1 MTQTASTPDG
11 AGPANERSAHRRRLR
26 PQPGG
31 RLPRRVSG
39 PVAGRGAGATAGRAA
54 IPNFEPRRRSAGRAA
69 PRPGPSITTR
79 AVRLV
84 VALPDHPLLDR
95 LVRGRAWIPVLGVL
109 LAGIVAM
116 QVEVLKL
123 GASIGRS
130 VQMTTELQ
138 SRNEML
144 RASVTSLSNPQRIE
158 SVAEATMGMVLPGPG
173 AVAFITAQ
181 RSGQAA
187 QAAANIHAPS
197 PSAFVASQT
206 AAGQSSAT
214 GAGAS
219 QVAAG
224 QSSATGA
231 GASQVVAGQ
240 SSATGAGASQVAAG
254 QSTTA
259 IGGGSSS
266 GG

>member
-1 MTQTASTPDG
+1 MTPTATTPP
-11 AGPANERSAHRRRLR
+11 AGGSATHRPGHRRPLR
-26 PQPGG
+26 PRLGSP
-31 RLPRRVSG
+31 LPRRVSG
-39 PVAGRGAGATAGRAA
+39 PAAGRAGA
-54 IPNFEPRRRSAGRAA
+54 RRAA
-69 PRPGPSITTR
+69 PRPEPSFAAR
-79 AVRLV
+79 GVAFAL
-84 VALPDHPLLDR
+84 ALPDHPLLDR
-95 LVRGRAWIPVLGVL
+95 LVRARAWIPMLGVL

-224 QSSATGA
+224 QS
-231 GASQVVAGQ
+231 
-240 SSATGAGASQVAAG
+240 
-254 QSTTA
+254 TTA